1 MLVDFAQ
8 YWHDGID
15 TSSTGLQK
23 FGFYLVLLWVI
34 MTLLCTLVPMKD
46 SFLFGTSLPP
56 LYGFFE
62 VPITHNVALQTILY
76 TFICL
81 LKTHHPKRAFTQS
94 CKPKSMAL
102 GTTNACRATA
112 WSGSCPFVSC

>member
-1 MLVDFAQ
+1 MVVDFAQ

-15 TSSTGLQK
+15 TPSTGLQK

-46 SFLFGTSLPP
+46 GFLFGTSLPP
-56 LYGFFE
+56 LYGFLE

-76 TFICL
+76 AFICL
-81 LKTHHPKRAFTQS
+81 LKTRHPKRAFYTILQT
-94 CKPKSMAL
+94 KIDGV